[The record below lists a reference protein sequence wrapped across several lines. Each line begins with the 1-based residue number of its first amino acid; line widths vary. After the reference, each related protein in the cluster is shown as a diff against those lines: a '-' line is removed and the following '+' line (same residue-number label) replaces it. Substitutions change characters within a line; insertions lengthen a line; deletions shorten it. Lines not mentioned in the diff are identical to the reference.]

1 MQERSKPE
9 REDRESPDTLTT
21 LIRSGARELIAQALE
36 MEVAELLASYAEQ
49 RDEHD
54 RAVVVRNGHHPTRA
68 IQTGI
73 GPMTVQVPKVRSR
86 QGKAVTF
93 RSALVPPYVRK
104 TASLKAAIPWLYLK
118 GISTGEMQGALEAFV
133 GPEAQGLS
141 ASTVSRLKQSGREEY
156 TA

>member
-1 MQERSKPE
+1 MGVAKHPQHNHKRRDATMQERSKPE

-73 GPMTVQVPKVRSR
+73 GPVEVVP
-86 QGKAVTF
+86 
-93 RSALVPPYVRK
+93 LC
-104 TASLKAAIPWLYLK
+104 W
-118 GISTGEMQGALEAFV
+118 TGLR
-133 GPEAQGLS
+133 PS
-141 ASTVSRLKQSGREEY
+141 
-156 TA
+156 